1 MKMKTNDAFLKRP
14 IRIWGL
20 SQAERERIFDGP
32 DSVVD
37 KWRQRGGLSEAI
49 ADLDVATDLLCHYL
63 KPDRIPTVVRKAI
76 PARGDVSLL
85 KMLEQ
90 GDAKTLIATCR
101 DMFRF
106 APEQRANATR

>member
-1 MKMKTNDAFLKRP
+1 MKTYDVLLKRT
-14 IRIWGL
+14 IRIWRL

-37 KWRQRGGLSEAI
+37 KWRQRGGLSEAL
-49 ADLDVATDLLCHYL
+49 AELDAATDVLCHYL
-63 KPDRIPTVVRKAI
+63 KPDRIPTIVRKAI

-90 GDAKTLIATCR
+90 GDAKTLVATCR

-106 APEQRANATR
+106 EQAHT